1 MPDSKEPAGW
11 RKPWLIGIYMG
22 VLLGVFQVLPMITEG
37 GVSTFQLLAFFG
49 HRLAVCFVIG
59 SAPLWRYGVSQGALL
74 ALVLD
79 TPVAILVQ
87 IPFWYFFL
95 FALVGGGLTGYI
107 VGRFRIGGG
116 LDDPDGHR
124 G

>member
-1 MPDSKEPAGW
+1 MTDPAKSMLW
-11 RKPWLIGIYMG
+11 RRPWLIGIYMG
-22 VLLGVFQVLPMITEG
+22 FLLGIFEILPMLTAG
-37 GVSTFQLLAFFG
+37 DVATGQMLAFFG

-59 SAPLWRYGVSQGALL
+59 AAPLWRYGVMQGALV

-79 TPVAILVQ
+79 APLAVIVQ
-87 IPFWYFFL
+87 MPFWYFLL

-107 VGRFRIGGG
+107 VGRFRVGGG